1 MQIEKHKLKQ
11 RRKLL
16 LRLLLLP
23 LRRGLKQ
30 LRMHHLLRMF
40 KPMIDHKQL
49 GLVILLVVAKVQ
61 LDLIAHHHH
70 HQQFNENHP
79 AGRPGWR
86 RRPKISGRKAAGR
99 SGRKRKLTIRTEGN
113 RTAHQRRKPENAGR
127 ESRKIGRRRKPEIG
141 WKVAEKRRPRRKSK
155 ILSTVAPEMRPRG
168 VESWVRRQGRKVD
181 RRRKPKIN
189 RRAAPKGSSRRR
201 IEGRVQRPS

>member
-11 RRKLL
+11 GRKLL

-70 HQQFNENHP
+70 HHQLNENHP
-79 AGRPGWR
+79 VLNHLLLNDDLQTLVINI
-86 RRPKISGRKAAGR
+86 PKTRKG
-99 SGRKRKLTIRTEGN
+99 SQLHHLHQLNLEKHKLQLN
-113 RTAHQRRKPENAGR
+113 NK
-127 ESRKIGRRRKPEIG
+127 
-141 WKVAEKRRPRRKSK
+141 
-155 ILSTVAPEMRPRG
+155 L
-168 VESWVRRQGRKVD
+168 
-181 RRRKPKIN
+181 N
-189 RRAAPKGSSRRR
+189 RR
-201 IEGRVQRPS
+201 